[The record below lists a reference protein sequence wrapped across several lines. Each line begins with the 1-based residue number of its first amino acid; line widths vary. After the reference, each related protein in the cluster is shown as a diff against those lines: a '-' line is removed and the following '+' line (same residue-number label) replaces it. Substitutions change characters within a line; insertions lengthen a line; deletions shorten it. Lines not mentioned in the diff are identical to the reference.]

1 MAKII
6 AVWGPTGAPGRT
18 TVAINVAAELAE
30 LGNRVLLIDADTYGG
45 AIAPL
50 LGLVDEASGLAA
62 VCRLAEQGTLA
73 HEDIQRLSQHVPT
86 RSGQLHVLSGI
97 VKTDRWPELSAERIK
112 KVLGV
117 ARESSDVIV
126 VDVGFN
132 LETDEEITSDLFAPR
147 RNGATLTVLKEA
159 DCIVAVSGSDA
170 LGIARFIRAHDQLVE
185 EFPESLSVIVV
196 NKVRTVFEA
205 VGAASAAATLS
216 RYAGL
221 HDVHELVFDDKA
233 TGQSLITSAPLL
245 SSAPKSKLRKQI
257 QLLALKLSPVGK
269 VTELKQNRFA
279 RSRKKES
286 VSEQSEQHQDSA

>member
-1 MAKII
+1 MTKII
-6 AVWGPTGAPGRT
+6 AVWSPTGAPGRT
-18 TVAINVAAELAE
+18 TVAINMAAELAE

-112 KVLGV
+112 KVLASAG
-117 ARESSDVIV
+117 EISDAIV

-132 LETDEEITSDLFAPR
+132 LETDEEISSDLFAPR
-147 RNGATLTVLKEA
+147 RNGATLAVLKEA
-159 DCIVAVSGSDA
+159 DCIVEVSGSDA

-185 EFPESLSVIVV
+185 QFPDSLRLIVV
-196 NKVRTVFEA
+196 NKVRSALDPRGTYQ
-205 VGAASAAATLS
+205 ASATLS

-221 HDVHELVFDDKA
+221 HDILELPFDDKA
-233 TGQSLITSAPLL
+233 VSLALATQSTLSRSALK
-245 SSAPKSKLRKQI
+245 SSLRKQ
-257 QLLALKLSPVGK
+257 LVHLADELSK
-269 VTELKQNRFA
+269 TFTKTDAQELMQ
-279 RSRKKES
+279 
-286 VSEQSEQHQDSA
+286 VSG

>member
-1 MAKII
+1 MNKII

-50 LGLVDEASGLAA
+50 LGLLDEASGLAA

-73 HEDIQRLSQHVPT
+73 SEDIQRLSQQVPT

-117 ARESSDVIV
+117 AREISDVIV

-159 DCIVAVSGSDA
+159 DCIVEVSGSDA

-185 EFPESLSVIVV
+185 EFPESLRIIVV
-196 NKVRTVFEA
+196 NKVRTGLEA
-205 VGAASAAATLS
+205 VGAASAASTLS

-233 TGQSLITSAPLL
+233 TGHSLMACAPLL

-279 RSRKKES
+279 HSRKQES
-286 VSEQSEQHQDSA
+286 S